1 MPPWRWY
8 WAVEI
13 DGRLAALPS
22 LLAVIV
28 ERLVCHHRRLRKVL
42 WEKQPADWES
52 KLAKT
57 NKKIQTIVYDKKH
70 ATIAKSSWV
79 KRATQKMK
87 GKLEFVEGTRKNNH
101 FELIRV
107 EFEVSNEADPA
118 GEGTYYIYS
127 KHYPR
132 QPLRC
137 VTAGAQRNGFDI
149 LREAYAG
156 GRSW

>member
-1 MPPWRWY
+1 M
-8 WAVEI
+8 
-13 DGRLAALPS
+13 
-22 LLAVIV
+22 
-28 ERLVCHHRRLRKVL
+28 
-42 WEKQPADWES
+42 
-52 KLAKT
+52 
-57 NKKIQTIVYDKKH
+57 
-70 ATIAKSSWV
+70 
-79 KRATQKMK
+79 MK

-137 VTAGAQRNGFDI
+137 VSDCRCAKKRFRHLARS
-149 LREAYAG
+149 LRRWA
-156 GRSW
+156 